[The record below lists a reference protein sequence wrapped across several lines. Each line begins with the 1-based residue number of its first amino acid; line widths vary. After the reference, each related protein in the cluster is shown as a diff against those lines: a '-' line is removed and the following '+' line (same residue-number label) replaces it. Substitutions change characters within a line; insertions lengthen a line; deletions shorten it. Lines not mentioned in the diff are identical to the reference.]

1 MVNDCDNQKPETR
14 NQKRV
19 FEIIDQQMYLSRRQL
34 LLSSACL
41 PWAGI
46 RARAQDETTFK
57 TEVKVVN
64 VLASVRTK
72 KGEIVRDLSQDDF
85 SLTEDGRPQTIKYF
99 ARQSDL
105 PLTLGLMVDTSMSQM
120 RVLEAERTASFR
132 FLDQVLR
139 ESKDQVFI
147 MQFDMAMMLRQA
159 LTSSFGKLNDA
170 LAYVDTPSRKE
181 LEMGASTSK
190 GTVLYDA
197 VVKASNEIMK
207 KQSGR
212 KALLLLTDGVDEG
225 SDATVADAVDAAQRA
240 DTLIYSILF
249 SDPRF
254 YLYGSP
260 DGSRGLIRMAK
271 ETGGG
276 FFNVSKK
283 YGIDQIYASIQD
295 ELRSQY
301 SLGYISD
308 LPVRISEFRKIQ
320 LSVKQKSLVGQARD
334 RYWARR

>member
-1 MVNDCDNQKPETR
+1 
-14 NQKRV
+14 
-19 FEIIDQQMYLSRRQL
+19 MYLSRRQL
-34 LLSSACL
+34 LLSSACFAWTNSRL
-41 PWAGI
+41 G
-46 RARAQDETTFK
+46 AQQDATFS
-57 TEVKVVN
+57 TEVKVVD

-72 KGEIVRDLSQDDF
+72 KGEIVRDLTKDDF
-85 SLTEDGRPQTIKYF
+85 SLAEDGRPQTIRYF

-105 PLTLGLMVDTSMSQM
+105 PLTLGLMVDTSMSQR
-120 RVLEAERTASFR
+120 RVLDSERTASFR

-147 MQFDMAMMLRQA
+147 MQFDMAMILRQG

-170 LAYVDTPSRKE
+170 LSYVDLPTRKE
-181 LEMGASTSK
+181 LEMGSSK

-212 KALLLLTDGVDEG
+212 KALLLLTDGVDVG
-225 SDATVADAVDAAQRA
+225 SDATVADAAEAAQRA

-249 SDPRF
+249 SDSGF
-254 YLYGSP
+254 YTFGGA

-276 FFNVSKK
+276 FFEVSKK
-283 YGIDQIYASIQD
+283 HGIEQIFDTIQD

-301 SLGYISD
+301 NLGYVSD
-308 LPVRISEFRKIQ
+308 QPVRISEFRKIQ
-320 LSVKQKSLVGQARD
+320 LSIRQKGLVVQARD
-334 RYWARR
+334 RYWAQR

>member
-1 MVNDCDNQKPETR
+1 
-14 NQKRV
+14 
-19 FEIIDQQMYLSRRQL
+19 
-34 LLSSACL
+34 
-41 PWAGI
+41 
-46 RARAQDETTFK
+46 
-57 TEVKVVN
+57 
-64 VLASVRTK
+64 VRSK
-72 KGEIVRDLSQDDF
+72 KGEIISDLTKDDF
-85 SLTEDGRPQTIKYF
+85 SLVEDGRPQAIKYF

-105 PLTLGLMVDTSMSQM
+105 PLTLGLMVDTSMSQV
-120 RVLEAERTASFR
+120 RVLDSERTASFR

-147 MQFDMAMMLRQA
+147 MQFDMAMILRQS

-181 LEMGASTSK
+181 LEMGSSTSK

-276 FFNVSKK
+276 FFDVSKK
-283 YGIDQIYASIQD
+283 HGIDQIYAAIQD

-301 SLGYISD
+301 SLGYVSD
-308 LPVRISEFRKIQ
+308 QPVRISEFRKIQ
-320 LSVKQKSLVGQARD
+320 LSVKQKGLVVQARD
-334 RYWARR
+334 RYWAQR

>member
-1 MVNDCDNQKPETR
+1 MHP
-14 NQKRV
+14 
-19 FEIIDQQMYLSRRQL
+19 SRREL
-34 LLSSACL
+34 LFTSAL
-41 PWAGI
+41 AAL
-46 RARAQDETTFK
+46 RLRAQDDATFK
-57 TEVKVVN
+57 TEIKVVN

-72 KGEIVRDLSQDDF
+72 KGEIIRDLTQDDF
-85 SLTEDGRPQTIKYF
+85 SLLEDGRQQTIKYF

-105 PLTLGLMVDTSMSQM
+105 PLTLGLMVDTSMSQV
-120 RVLEAERTASFR
+120 RVLESERTASFR
-132 FLDQVLR
+132 FLEQVLR

-147 MQFDMAMMLRQA
+147 MQFDMAMVLRQS

-181 LEMGASTSK
+181 LEMGAYSSK

-225 SDATVADAVDAAQRA
+225 SDASVADAVDAAQRA

-249 SDPRF
+249 ADPGF
-254 YLYGSP
+254 YSFGAP

-276 FFNVSKK
+276 FFDVSKK
-283 YGIDQIYASIQD
+283 HGIDQIYAAIQD

-301 SLGYISD
+301 SLGYVSD
-308 LPVRISEFRKIQ
+308 TPVRISEFRKIQ
-320 LSVKQKSLVGQARD
+320 LLVKQKGLLVQARD
-334 RYWARR
+334 RYWAQR

>member
-1 MVNDCDNQKPETR
+1 M
-14 NQKRV
+14 
-19 FEIIDQQMYLSRRQL
+19 
-34 LLSSACL
+34 
-41 PWAGI
+41 
-46 RARAQDETTFK
+46 RAQQEPVFS

-72 KGEIVRDLSQDDF
+72 KGEIIRDLSRDDF
-85 SLTEDGRPQTIKYF
+85 TLLEDGRPETIKYF

-105 PLTLGLMVDTSMSQM
+105 PLTIGLMVDTSISQR
-120 RVLEAERTASFR
+120 RVLDAERTASFR

-139 ESKDQVFI
+139 EAKDQVFI
-147 MQFDMAMMLRQA
+147 MQFDMAIILRQN

-170 LAYVDTPSRKE
+170 LSYVDLPTRQE
-181 LEMGASTSK
+181 LEIPTSK

-212 KALLLLTDGVDEG
+212 KALILLTDGVDVG
-225 SDATVADAVDAAQRA
+225 SDASVADAVDAAQRA
-240 DTLIYSILF
+240 DALIYSILF

-254 YLYGSP
+254 YTFGGP
-260 DGSRGLIRMAK
+260 DGSRGLMRMAK

-276 FFNVSKK
+276 FFEVSKK
-283 YGIDQIYASIQD
+283 HGIDQIYSVVED

-301 SLGYISD
+301 SLGYVSD
-308 LPVRISEFRKIQ
+308 QPVRISEFRKIQ
-320 LSVKQKSLVGQARD
+320 LTTKQKGLIVQARD
-334 RYWARR
+334 RYWAQR

>member
-1 MVNDCDNQKPETR
+1 MLPQSNVCDNLIE
-14 NQKRV
+14 
-19 FEIIDQQMYLSRRQL
+19 EMYPSRRHFL
-34 LLSSACL
+34 FSSACAAL
-41 PWAGI
+41 
-46 RARAQDETTFK
+46 RLRAQDDTTFK

-72 KGEIVRDLSQDDF
+72 KGEIISDLTKDDF
-85 SLTEDGRPQTIKYF
+85 SLAEDGRPQAIKYF

-105 PLTLGLMVDTSMSQM
+105 PLTLGLMVDTSMSQV
-120 RVLEAERTASFR
+120 RVLDSERTASFR

-147 MQFDMAMMLRQA
+147 MQFDMAMILRQS

-181 LEMGASTSK
+181 LEMGSGTSK

-254 YLYGSP
+254 YIYGAP

-283 YGIDQIYASIQD
+283 NGIDQIYASIQD

-301 SLGYISD
+301 SLGYVSD
-308 LPVRISEFRKIQ
+308 QPVRISGFRKIQ
-320 LSVKQKSLVGQARD
+320 LSVKQKGLVVQARD
-334 RYWARR
+334 RYWAQR

>member
-1 MVNDCDNQKPETR
+1 MYPTR
-14 NQKRV
+14 RN
-19 FEIIDQQMYLSRRQL
+19 L
-34 LLSSACL
+34 LLSAAAFASRGL
-41 PWAGI
+41 
-46 RARAQDETTFK
+46 AQDDTTFK
-57 TEVKVVN
+57 TEIKLVN

-72 KGEIVRDLSQDDF
+72 KGEIIRDLTKDDF
-85 SLTEDGRPQTIKYF
+85 SLAEDGRPQTIKYF

-105 PLTLGLMVDTSMSQM
+105 PLTLGLMVDTSMSQV
-120 RVLEAERTASFR
+120 RVLDAERTASFR

-139 ESKDQVFI
+139 PSKDQVFI
-147 MQFDMAMMLRQA
+147 MQFDMAMVLRQS

-181 LEMGASTSK
+181 LEMGSSTNK

-197 VVKASNEIMK
+197 VVKASHEIMRQ
-207 KQSGR
+207 QSGR

-249 SDPRF
+249 SDPGF
-254 YLYGSP
+254 YVYGAP
-260 DGSRGLIRMAK
+260 DGSRGLTKMAK

-283 YGIDQIYASIQD
+283 NGIEQIFDAIQD

-308 LPVRISEFRKIQ
+308 QPVRISEFRKLQ
-320 LSVKQKSLVGQARD
+320 LSVKQKGLVVQARD
-334 RYWARR
+334 RYWAQR

>member
-1 MVNDCDNQKPETR
+1 
-14 NQKRV
+14 
-19 FEIIDQQMYLSRRQL
+19 MYPSRRQL
-34 LLSSACL
+34 LLSAAATFASSRL
-41 PWAGI
+41 
-46 RARAQDETTFK
+46 RAQDDATFK
-57 TEVKVVN
+57 TEIKLVN

-72 KGEIVRDLSQDDF
+72 KGEIIRDLTKDDF
-85 SLTEDGRPQTIKYF
+85 SLSEDGRPQTIKYF

-105 PLTLGLMVDTSMSQM
+105 PLTLGLMVDTSMSQV
-120 RVLEAERTASFR
+120 RVLDAERTASFR

-139 ESKDQVFI
+139 PSKDQVFI
-147 MQFDMAMMLRQA
+147 MQFDMAMILRQS

-181 LEMGASTSK
+181 LEMGSSTKK

-197 VVKASNEIMK
+197 VLKASNEIMK
-207 KQSGR
+207 QQSGR

-225 SDATVADAVDAAQRA
+225 SDATVDDAVDAAQRA
-240 DTLIYSILF
+240 DTLIYSIMF

-254 YLYGSP
+254 YVYGAP
-260 DGSRGLIRMAK
+260 DGSRGLNKMAK

-283 YGIDQIYASIQD
+283 NGIEQIFDAIQD

-308 LPVRISEFRKIQ
+308 LPVRISEFRKLQ
-320 LSVKQKSLVGQARD
+320 LAVRQKGLVVQARD
-334 RYWARR
+334 RYWAQR

>member
-1 MVNDCDNQKPETR
+1 
-14 NQKRV
+14 
-19 FEIIDQQMYLSRRQL
+19 MYPSRREFL
-34 LLSSACL
+34 LASTCTALSV
-41 PWAGI
+41 
-46 RARAQDETTFK
+46 RAQDETTFK

-64 VLASVRTK
+64 VLTSVRSK
-72 KGEIVRDLSQDDF
+72 KGEIISDLTKDDF
-85 SLTEDGRPQTIKYF
+85 SLVEDGRPQAIKYF

-105 PLTLGLMVDTSMSQM
+105 PLTLGLMVDTSMSQV
-120 RVLEAERTASFR
+120 RVLDSERTASFR

-147 MQFDMAMMLRQA
+147 MQFDMAMILRQS

-181 LEMGASTSK
+181 LEMGSSTSK

-276 FFNVSKK
+276 FFDVSKK
-283 YGIDQIYASIQD
+283 HGIDQTYAAIQD

-301 SLGYISD
+301 SLGYVSD
-308 LPVRISEFRKIQ
+308 QPVRISEFRKIQ
-320 LSVKQKSLVGQARD
+320 LSVKQKGLVVQARD
-334 RYWARR
+334 RYWAQR